1 MIEFTMS
8 LGIIIIMFSPALLLY
23 VGTQLKKIDEV
34 YVFVSYILAVLII
47 FIAVYLLCSGVKK
60 RTLIDYYSGKIS
72 YEVTDVDV
80 EYNKVTN
87 NRKKDYLY
95 TEKYF

>member
-1 MIEFTMS
+1 MS
-8 LGIIIIMFSPALLLY
+8 LGIIIIMFLPSLLLY
-23 VGTQLKKIDEV
+23 IGPQLKKIDEA

-47 FIAVYLLCSGVKK
+47 FIAAYLLCSGVKK
-60 RTLIDYYSGKIS
+60 RALIDYDSGKIS

-87 NRKKDYLY
+87 IKIIEKK
-95 TEKYF
+95 